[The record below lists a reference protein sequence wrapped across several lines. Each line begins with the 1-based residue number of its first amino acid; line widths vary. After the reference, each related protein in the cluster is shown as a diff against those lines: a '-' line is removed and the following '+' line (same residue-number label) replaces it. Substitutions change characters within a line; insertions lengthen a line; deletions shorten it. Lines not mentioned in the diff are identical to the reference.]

1 MTKEKKKLRMV
12 KEGDGGGVPT
22 PVSKLDD
29 EELSSLSMGKY
40 KVFTNGAEEKDLK
53 GKYLAV
59 NTDHLVSVFPLED
72 KTVLFSAGGN
82 SWTIAEDFATVLK
95 RLNSNYQTSPSKDK
109 KD

>member
-12 KEGDGGGVPT
+12 KNGEGGGVPT

-29 EELSSLSMGKY
+29 TELASLSTGKY

-59 NTDHLVSVFPLED
+59 NTDHLVSVFPMED
-72 KTVLFSAGGN
+72 KTALFSSGGN
-82 SWTIAEDFATVLK
+82 SWIVAEDFATVLK
-95 RLNSNYQTSPSKDK
+95 RLNADI
-109 KD
+109 

>member
-1 MTKEKKKLRMV
+1 MTKEDKKLRMV
-12 KEGDGGGVPT
+12 KEGEGGGAPT

-29 EELSSLSMGKY
+29 EELTSLSMGKY

-59 NTDHLVSVFPLED
+59 NTDHLVSVFPIED
-72 KTVLFSAGGN
+72 KTVLFSISGN
-82 SWTIAEDFATVLK
+82 SWNVAEDFATVLK
-95 RLNSNYQTSPSKDK
+95 RLNTHYESSLSKDE

>member
-12 KEGDGGGVPT
+12 KNGEGGGVPT

-29 EELSSLSMGKY
+29 TELSSLSTGKY

-59 NTDHLVSVFPLED
+59 NTDHLVSVFPMED
-72 KTVLFSAGGN
+72 KTVLFSSSGN
-82 SWTIAEDFATVLK
+82 SWTVAEDFATVIK
-95 RLNSNYQTSPSKDK
+95 RLNANI
-109 KD
+109 